1 MHIDINYII
10 YVFQILGQ
18 LNNELIVGLII
29 QNNIKMLLL
38 IDQHAVHERIRY
50 EQLLHGK
57 NL

>member
-1 MHIDINYII
+1 MHIVYYVT

-18 LNNELIVGLII
+18 LNNELIVGLVI
-29 QNNIKMLLL
+29 QNNVKMLLL
-38 IDQHAVHERIRY
+38 MDQHAIHERIRY

>member
-1 MHIDINYII
+1 MHTNYII

-38 IDQHAVHERIRY
+38 MDQHAIHERIRY

>member
-1 MHIDINYII
+1 MHIVYYVT

-18 LNNELIVGLII
+18 LNNELIVGLVI
-29 QNNIKMLLL
+29 QNNVKILLL
-38 IDQHAVHERIRY
+38 MDQHAIHERIRY

>member
-38 IDQHAVHERIRY
+38 IDQHAIHERIRY